1 MTTEAGHCMIA
12 GPLRDIV
19 QRCRLFILRHRIASQ
34 DQRVEKLRMMSFNN
48 LQPQNGDL
56 CDICSTI
63 PLKCF
68 VEDGAK
74 FNHYRSRDD
83 LERSAS
89 NGCPLCFIIQVADEA
104 TDTWFP
110 IHERGD
116 IDDLRYWGRSAGP
129 FHLKVEARE
138 SENLK
143 LSSHR
148 KGIFL
153 STRPSRGSVR
163 QTSIFWYA
171 SAFWT
176 ICLHATL
183 NRRLKQWS
191 RRLETD

>member
-1 MTTEAGHCMIA
+1 
-12 GPLRDIV
+12 
-19 QRCRLFILRHRIASQ
+19 
-34 DQRVEKLRMMSFNN
+34 MMSFNN

-74 FNHYRSRDD
+74 FDHYRSRDD
-83 LERSAS
+83 LEKSAS

-110 IHERGD
+110 IHERGA

-138 SENLK
+138 NENLK
-143 LSSHR
+143 LFVSSQGDFPVYETF
-148 KGIFL
+148 KGICVDRLPYFGMPVL
-153 STRPSRGSVR
+153 SGLFVFTQRSTG
-163 QTSIFWYA
+163 
-171 SAFWT
+171 
-176 ICLHATL
+176 
-183 NRRLKQWS
+183 
-191 RRLETD
+191 D